1 MASCALPAAGAL
13 ALYLLQPSSRCR
25 FKELDPPSRRRVI
38 ENLSVLIVHMDIL
51 HSPSDGNFKLFSQA
65 KRSLQSVVD
74 MLLQPLN
81 PLGMETS
88 PTQLNAEMP
97 TADWMV
103 PDYCAFDG
111 DFWYVNTSPI
121 SDSRAKIATGRIS
134 PIASIQRRIAILHL
148 YEKYEK
154 YGKSL

>member
-74 MLLQPLN
+74 MLLQPLSA
-81 PLGMETS
+81 LGMETS
-88 PTQLNAEMP
+88 PTQINTEMP
-97 TADWMV
+97 SADWMV

-111 DFWYVNTSPI
+111 DFWYVNTSSI
-121 SDSRAKIATGRIS
+121 GDSRAKIATGRIF
-134 PIASIQRRIAILHL
+134 PTVSIQKRIARMHL
-148 YEKYEK
+148 YEKYTR
-154 YGKSL
+154 SL